1 MKVLLIGNYDNL
13 RSQSMQRFADML
25 RAGLAAAG
33 HEVRVVRPPVWQGRQ
48 CRSIG
53 LVLFLLGVALS
64 QSALA
69 RADEVPSRDLS
80 PYNLSLPLITS
91 KDLSRTIA
99 TSAWAYRKIA
109 EHLLCNVAG
118 GAETAESPHDPVA
131 AEGVIGWL
139 LTESGSKGTWWEHRS
154 KKRGDPN
161 INRFVLLPLIDAIYR
176 LHPPADGP
184 DWAAWRAP
192 LRAAVDFQVR
202 AYEGKVDWD
211 WGAKAGGHYPN
222 QDVYYALIL
231 AIASRLFDEPRYQAL
246 ADQMMDKLAGNLM
259 PNGAFHYIGQENES
273 PIYHALVQV
282 ILGRYIELTDDSKA
296 RSVLK
301 KSASYWGWVM
311 SDEGV
316 AEAWSDVWWK
326 QNWLTIPAAALTLS
340 AKASGDPELK
350 WREQQLL
357 ANQKPNGLPGVYA
370 RSAWDPALAAKR
382 PSPRYLAA
390 DADIRGIRGKNGDWY
405 YGLTAGRGLRNTFV
419 GGMVSSPTSNPA
431 LQAAFRGAQIEV
443 KRAAETQKPFALSQV
458 SDRAVTALSAQ
469 RFGLLGVRYT
479 LQPPLING
487 VPRPETPD
495 SPWQTTQVWAVGDKG
510 VLGTITLLS
519 LTDNDAV
526 LVTGR
531 LPLGPGP
538 VEQTGP
544 SSWKCGPLKVRLYD
558 KFGDPTIKAIGSAY
572 PSPVSKWPGIEFSAP
587 VNGMKQG
594 DRFQYAVWIGPED
607 QPEPQEL
614 VPREDGTGWTVR
626 WKGKA
631 PLKVSFDPTDLRIEM
646 K

>member
-1 MKVLLIGNYDNL
+1 M
-13 RSQSMQRFADML
+13 
-25 RAGLAAAG
+25 
-33 HEVRVVRPPVWQGRQ
+33 
-48 CRSIG
+48 G
-53 LVLFLLGVALS
+53 LVLSFLVFGPS
-64 QSALA
+64 KSALA
-69 RADEVPSRDLS
+69 KTEEARSRDLS
-80 PYNLSLPLITS
+80 PYSLSLPLISLKTLPL
-91 KDLSRTIA
+91 KLDN
-99 TSAWAYRKIA
+99 SAWAYRDIA
-109 EHLLCNVAG
+109 EHLLSNVASK
-118 GAETAESPHDPVA
+118 ADAAESPHHSIDA
-131 AEGVIGWL
+131 SMEIIDWL
-139 LTESGSKGTWWEHRS
+139 LAQSGDKGTWWDPQS
-154 KKRGDPN
+154 KKVGDPN
-161 INRFVLLPLIDAIYR
+161 INRFVLLPLIDTVYR
-176 LHPPADGP
+176 LHPLAGNDPN
-184 DWAAWRAP
+184 WLAWRTP
-192 LRAAVDFQVR
+192 LQAAVEFQVL

-211 WGAKAGGHYPN
+211 WGGLAAGQYPN

-246 ADQMMDKLAGNLM
+246 ADQMMDKLAANLM

-273 PIYHALVQV
+273 PVYHALVQE
-282 ILGRYIELTDDSKA
+282 ILGRYIEVTDDTKA

-301 KSASYWGWVM
+301 KSALYWRWVM

-326 QNWLTIPAAALTLS
+326 QNWFDIPASALTLS
-340 AKASGDPELK
+340 AKASGDTELK

-357 ANQKPNGLPGVYA
+357 AKQKPNDPLGIYA
-370 RSAWDPALAAKR
+370 RSSWDPELAAKR
-382 PSPRYLAA
+382 PPSRYLIE
-390 DADIRGIRGKNGDWY
+390 DADIRGIRGKNGVWY

-419 GGMVSSPTSNPA
+419 GGMVSSPTTNPA

-443 KRAAETQKPFALSQV
+443 KGADNRKPFTLSQI
-458 SDRAVTALSAQ
+458 SDRAITTMSSQ
-469 RFGLLGVRYT
+469 GFGLLGVRYT

-487 VPRPETPD
+487 IPSPETPD

-526 LVTGR
+526 LVSGR

-544 SSWKCGPLKVRLYD
+544 SSWKCGPLKLRLYNH
-558 KFGDPTIKAIGSAY
+558 FGKPAIKAIGAAF
-572 PSPVSKWPGIEFSAP
+572 PSQVNTWPGIEISKP
-587 VNGMKQG
+587 VSGMKQG

-614 VPREDGTGWTVR
+614 TPLEDGTGWTVR
-626 WKGKA
+626 WAGKA
-631 PLKVSFDPTDLRIEM
+631 PLHVHFDPRALRITM